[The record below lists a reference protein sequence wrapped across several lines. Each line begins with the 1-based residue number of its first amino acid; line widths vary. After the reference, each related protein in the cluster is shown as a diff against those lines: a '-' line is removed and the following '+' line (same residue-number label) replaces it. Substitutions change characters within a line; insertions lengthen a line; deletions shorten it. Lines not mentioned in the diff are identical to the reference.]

1 MRQNGGRAFVN
12 GEGPSKSVLDRDA
25 LSLPEV
31 VVMFD
36 PDRDDPLLRPWRRSC
51 SAAIRRAMGR

>member
-1 MRQNGGRAFVN
+1 MRGNGRRVFVN
-12 GEGPSKSVLDRDA
+12 GEGPSKSVLDLDA
-25 LSLPEV
+25 FSLPEV

-51 SAAIRRAMGR
+51 SAAIRKATGR